1 MTNNLSNLPY
11 QIDFITSE
19 IITDHEL
26 TTWLNDNSTH
36 IENQIASGVTRY
48 NFENFGKAI
57 HALVNIKQHAVS
69 KNQDLTYRLICLVT
83 DSLYVQEGEF
93 TN

>member
-1 MTNNLSNLPY
+1 MTNNFGNLPY

-19 IITDHEL
+19 IIRDHAL
-26 TTWLNDNSTH
+26 TTFLNEHSTH
-36 IENQIASGVTRY
+36 IENQIGSGITRY

-57 HALVNIKQHAVS
+57 HALVNIKERALD
-69 KNQDLTYRLICLVT
+69 KEQDLTYRLICLVT

-93 TN
+93 PN